1 MDCDI
6 VALTLGGITALTGV
20 LEFSKIQVNPWS
32 FVLKTIGRKLT
43 EDLVSEVQLLKK
55 TNEIQ
60 EKKIDYLKEYLDSK
74 FNTLE
79 TRVDTVESAR
89 LRGTIIAFADS
100 CRAGVYHTQG
110 QFQEIFRNIGD
121 YEVICKDRNI
131 PNHLIEREVHYINE
145 VYDKC
150 CAENNFL

>member
-1 MDCDI
+1 MDSNI
-6 VALTLGGITALTGV
+6 VACVVGGITALTGV

-32 FVLKTIGRKLT
+32 FILKTIGRKLT
-43 EDLVSEVQLLKK
+43 EDLVSEIQSIKE
-55 TNEIQ
+55 TNKAQ
-60 EKKIDYLKEYLDSK
+60 EKKIDHLKEHIDNK

-79 TRVDTVESAR
+79 TRVDTVESVR

-121 YEVICKDRNI
+121 YEAICKDRNI
-131 PNHLIEREVHYINE
+131 PNHLIEREVHFINE